1 MADWIDTY
9 TQWSV
14 RRSPLTPLHFHR
26 NIALSL
32 AAGAIAGRV
41 YIQLPH
47 AKIYPNLY
55 TLIVAKTSV
64 FAKTTAFDIAR
75 EVVRDTMPEKIIDEI
90 ATPEAFLSLLAGTKP
105 TNFKKLSPEQRKYW
119 ELHSAWGARRLFMLD
134 EAGRLFNV
142 LRRDYN
148 SDLADIIMKLY
159 DAGGTPISRNTRKMG
174 YELVETYALSCLFA
188 TTPAG
193 IRWVLS
199 TSDAWNSGFW
209 IRWDFVA
216 ERTLTDWHE
225 GEFIEPPKPVS
236 EPLKKLSQ
244 ASLTKYNQKAYSMS
258 AEDKVYKAFNESS
271 RLVREQIDQSQ
282 DERMDGMLSR
292 LPVKHLKAA
301 MILAIL
307 EADGSAPRL
316 LMKHWDAALQ
326 FVRDWKRDAL
336 IVLEL
341 ASHSDRMALEDRVL
355 QYVFGTPQGIEA
367 REIYRALSISAEELQ
382 SVLDV
387 FKKNG
392 ALTPIIRPGQPVP
405 WKRTPPGEAPKIK
418 MTTKEEPK

>member
-1 MADWIDTY
+1 MSDCWIDLY
-9 TQWSV
+9 AHWSQK
-14 RRSPLTPLHFHR
+14 RSPLTPLHFHK

-75 EVVRDTMPEKIIDEI
+75 EATRDTMAEKVMDEI
-90 ATPEAFLSLLAGTKP
+90 ATPEAFLSLLAGSKP
-105 TNFKKLSPEQRKYW
+105 TNFKHMSDEQKKYW
-119 ELHSAWGARRLFMLD
+119 EERTAWGARRLFMLD

-148 SDLADIIMKLY
+148 SDLADVIMKLY
-159 DAGGTPISRNTRKMG
+159 DAGGAAIERTTRKMG
-174 YELVETYALSCLFA
+174 YESVGEYALSCLFA

-209 IRWDFVA
+209 IRWNFVA
-216 ERTLTDWHE
+216 ERTLTPWKD
-225 GEFIEPPKPVS
+225 GEFIDPPKSVL
-236 EPLKKLSQ
+236 EPLRRLSKT
-244 ASLTKYNQKAYSMS
+244 SLSKYNNKAFSMS
-258 AEDKVYKAFNESS
+258 AEDKVFKVFNEAS
-271 RLVREQIDQSQ
+271 RLVREQIDQSE

-292 LPVKHLKAA
+292 LPIKHFKAA
-301 MILAIL
+301 MILSLL
-307 EADGSAPRL
+307 EADGQTPRL
-316 LMKHWDAALQ
+316 QLKHWEAALP
-326 FVRDWKRDAL
+326 FAEGWRRDAL

-341 ASHSDRMALEDRVL
+341 ATHSERMTLEDRVL
-355 QYVFGTPQGIEA
+355 QYIFGTPQGAEA
-367 REIYRALSISAEELQ
+367 RNMYRALNISAEQLQ

-392 ALTPIIRPGQPVP
+392 VVTPIQGPGHILL
-405 WKRTPPGEAPKIK
+405 WKRTAGSEVKYK
-418 MTTKEEPK
+418 TVTKKE